1 MNRHQYAELPSC
13 LDLGD
18 AADMRRESE
27 LALAR
32 ARMLGRSRRAITA
45 ASAAFLAVAVVL
57 CAAGSWTAMPCAV
70 ASVTLLAVAAA
81 VHACESRILRER
93 AETLSILE
101 HGLDAVDWRDIM
113 GCEHPWKTF

>member
-45 ASAAFLAVAVVL
+45 ASAA
-57 CAAGSWTAMPCAV
+57 
-70 ASVTLLAVAAA
+70 

>member
-1 MNRHQYAELPSC
+1 MNRHQYEGLPSC

-32 ARMLGRSRRAITA
+32 ARMLDGSRRAVA
-45 ASAAFLAVAVVL
+45 ACAVAFLAVAAVL
-57 CAAGSWTAMPCAV
+57 CAAGSWTAVPCAA
-70 ASVTLLAVAAA
+70 ASVMLLAGAAA

-93 AETLSILE
+93 AETLAILE

>member
-1 MNRHQYAELPSC
+1 MDRHQYEDLPSC

-32 ARMLGRSRRAITA
+32 ARTLDGSRRAA
-45 ASAAFLAVAVVL
+45 AAGAAAFLAVAAVL
-57 CAAGSWTAMPCAV
+57 CVAGSWAAAPAAATGVM
-70 ASVTLLAVAAA
+70 LLAVAVA
-81 VHACESRILRER
+81 VHARESRVLRER
-93 AETLSILE
+93 AETIAILE
-101 HGLDAVDWRDIM
+101 HGLDAGDWRDIM